1 VVLDRR
7 LQQIPKNTLTP
18 RELEQLNGLL
28 RKVLL
33 SFEQA

>member
-1 VVLDRR
+1 MEREANL
-7 LQQIPKNTLTP
+7 LSALSP

-33 SFEQA
+33 SFEQG